1 LKDNFAKSK
10 STFKAA
16 KRDQKN
22 DSERTT
28 NRHYGKRKRQPRMDT
43 DRQSPFRIRVHPWLK
58 NIISPRVT
66 RGA

>member
-1 LKDNFAKSK
+1 LKGNFAKSK

-28 NRHYGKRKRQPRMDT
+28 NRHYGKRKWQPRVDT
-43 DRQSPFRIRVHPWLK
+43 DKNQRKRDWLW
-58 NIISPRVT
+58 NQHEQL
-66 RGA
+66 G